1 MAEGDVSNL
10 RELVAYAI
18 AKGDLSQ
25 NPNEETCADVIAA
38 LARAD
43 ALGAALWRVTGNMDP
58 QSFIAARRYLTTRL
72 DESPDNIP
80 TTYAEKNAVAQIVL
94 QEWLA
99 CQCERCEGRKYVV
112 NPETKTRSACPEC
125 DGTGRGRQKPE
136 QRMAALKVG
145 NASYARLSHVFDL
158 AHRLLNQADAR
169 VERQIMYQLE
179 RRKPKSSEKTRLS
192 VVK

>member
-1 MAEGDVSNL
+1 VSNI

-58 QSFIAARRYLTTRL
+58 QSFIAARGYLASRL
-72 DESPDNIP
+72 AEHDSGIP
-80 TTYAEKNAVAQIVL
+80 VTIGERAAVSQIVL

-99 CQCERCEGRKYVV
+99 CQCERCEGRKYVTD
-112 NPETKTRSACPEC
+112 PDTGTRSACPEC
-125 DGTGRGRQKPE
+125 EGTGRGRQKPE
-136 QRMAALKVG
+136 PRMVALRCGAATY
-145 NASYARLSHVFDL
+145 SRLSHVFD
-158 AHRLLNQADAR
+158 AGHRLLNQADAR
-169 VERQIMYQLE
+169 VERQIAYQLE
-179 RRKPKSSEKTRLS
+179 RRKPKSPGKRAMT

>member
-1 MAEGDVSNL
+1 MSNL

-43 ALGAALWRVTGNMDP
+43 VLGAALWRVTGNMDP
-58 QSFIAARRYLTTRL
+58 QSFIAARGYLVHRL
-72 DESPDNIP
+72 IENKGDVPVSNGERG
-80 TTYAEKNAVAQIVL
+80 AVAQQVM

-99 CQCERCEGRKYVV
+99 CQCETCAGRKYVTD
-112 NPETKTRSACPEC
+112 PESGSRSPCHDCE
-125 DGTGRGRQKPE
+125 GTGRGRQNPE
-136 QRMAALKVG
+136 QRKAALRVG
-145 NASYARLSHVFDL
+145 SATYSRLSHVFDL

-169 VERQIMYQLE
+169 VERQISYQLE
-179 RRKPKSSEKTRLS
+179 RRKPKSSGKTKLS